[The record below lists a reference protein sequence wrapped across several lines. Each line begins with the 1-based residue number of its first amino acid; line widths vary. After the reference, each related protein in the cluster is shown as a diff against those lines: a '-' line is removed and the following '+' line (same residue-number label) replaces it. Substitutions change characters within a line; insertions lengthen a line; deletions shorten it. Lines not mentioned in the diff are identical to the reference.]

1 MLNTRTVVE
10 DAKVAVAETVKK
22 YLASREVGYQLVQHP
37 QSQSSREA
45 AAAAHVPDDHIAK
58 AVILKNERGFLMAVI
73 PGNHWIKLHAVQQEL
88 GRTLELATEA
98 EISGLFKDCQVGAI
112 PPLGPAYALETI
124 LDAELTL
131 RVTVYF
137 ESGDH
142 QQLVQ
147 VDGADFQRLL
157 RGARH
162 GYFSHPG

>member
-1 MLNTRTVVE
+1 MAE
-10 DAKVAVAETVKK
+10 QAKVAMAETVKN
-22 YLASREVGYQLVQHP
+22 YLASQAVGYQLVPHP
-37 QSQSSREA
+37 HSQSSRET

-58 AVILKNERGFLMAVI
+58 AVILKDERGFLMAVI

-88 GRTLELATEA
+88 GRMLGLATEA

-112 PPLGPAYALETI
+112 PPLGSAYALETL
-124 LDAELTL
+124 LDEELST

-142 QQLVQ
+142 EHLVQ
-147 VDGADFQRLL
+147 VSGEDFRHLL

-162 GYFSHPG
+162 GYFSHAR